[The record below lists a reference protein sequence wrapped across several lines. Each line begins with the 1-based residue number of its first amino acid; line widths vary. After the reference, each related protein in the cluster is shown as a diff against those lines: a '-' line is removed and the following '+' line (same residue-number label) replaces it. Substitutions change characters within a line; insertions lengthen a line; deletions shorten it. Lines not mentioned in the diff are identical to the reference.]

1 MNLMKKHSKGEGS
14 ILDRARPLLAQHSIE
29 IQPDGMIAKLPLLWP
44 KNSHAM
50 PNGFCLGGH
59 GGGPERCSHDGSRW
73 VAAEPS
79 RYGFCVWG
87 YDIGM
92 AEVLRLGVNLS
103 GLEVERLAD
112 LFLALEE
119 VGVRGR
125 GRGSKDCFNQLPR
138 EEEWSIATRCRRPEG
153 KTTA

>member
-1 MNLMKKHSKGEGS
+1 
-14 ILDRARPLLAQHSIE
+14 
-29 IQPDGMIAKLPLLWP
+29 
-44 KNSHAM
+44 M